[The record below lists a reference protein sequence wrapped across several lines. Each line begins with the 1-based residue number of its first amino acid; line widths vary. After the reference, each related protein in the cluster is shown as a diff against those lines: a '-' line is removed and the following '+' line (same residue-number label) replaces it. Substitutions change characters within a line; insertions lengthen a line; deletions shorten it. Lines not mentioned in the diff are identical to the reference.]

1 MLNWGK
7 SWCVLRVSSKIRSE
21 PQSLTHCPLQAEMNL
36 TGARS
41 VQGADLKGCF
51 PSFPLSICKCDKVWP
66 NNSKNVFFHSL
77 FYVDP
82 HKFLDTGDFLISYHL
97 LCLLAIASDTFLSDP
112 LQPQSRQLYGFFL
125 ISSLVPYSK
134 WLQVNTVQSLHVWAL
149 QRESPEE
156 WWPCGDYFK
165 YVERGLFLWLMSPT
179 TSAPWVHCFACRA
192 LTQGTEEP

>member
-1 MLNWGK
+1 M
-7 SWCVLRVSSKIRSE
+7 SSKIRSE

-112 LQPQSRQLYGFFL
+112 QALPGKDPPCLQA
-125 ISSLVPYSK
+125 SSLDLP
-134 WLQVNTVQSLHVWAL
+134 
-149 QRESPEE
+149 SPLS
-156 WWPCGDYFK
+156 FTS
-165 YVERGLFLWLMSPT
+165 FLCISGGR
-179 TSAPWVHCFACRA
+179 SHKSS
-192 LTQGTEEP
+192 QGASQYDKGVKTNL